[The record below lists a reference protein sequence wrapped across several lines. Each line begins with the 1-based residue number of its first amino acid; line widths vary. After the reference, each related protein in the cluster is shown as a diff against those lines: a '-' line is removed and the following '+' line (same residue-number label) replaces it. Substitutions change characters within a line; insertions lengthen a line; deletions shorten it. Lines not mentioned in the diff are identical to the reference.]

1 MRPLSFGLLLFA
13 FVFLNA
19 QCGRD
24 DCEVVP
30 GGKNYYAW
38 VPVSYLPMQ
47 ERFKIGDTITVEIQ
61 VPTELKDTTSGEILP
76 VGDVDIHDYFR
87 GGDIAGLITRIIKT
101 PDDSTR
107 YIYAER
113 EFDYIEQK
121 GKVRVLNGSG
131 GGLALWFLREADKT
145 RTAKFQIVPRRTG
158 IYVILFTVP
167 ELDVSKQI
175 DDPYCAA
182 GLQLFFGEPVAH
194 NYHLLQEFDVK
205 KVGTYEQNR
214 GSFTFIVEE

>member
-1 MRPLSFGLLLFA
+1 MRKMVLAILLAALSLMGS
-13 FVFLNA
+13 N
-19 QCGRD
+19 CNNED

-38 VPVSYLPMQ
+38 VPVSYSPMQ
-47 ERFKIGDTITVEIQ
+47 EQFKIGDTITVEIQ

-76 VGDVDIHDYFR
+76 VGHVDIHDYVW
-87 GGDIAGLITRIIKT
+87 GGDIGGAIFRIYKT
-101 PDDSTR
+101 LQDSTEWLT
-107 YIYAER
+107 ASR
-113 EFDYIEQK
+113 EFDYIELK
-121 GKVRVLNGSG
+121 GKVKIISSSISA
-131 GGLALWFLREADKT
+131 LALWLFQEPDNT
-145 RTAKFQIVPRRTG
+145 RTLKFQLVPRQTG
-158 IYVILFTVP
+158 VYSLSFVLP
-167 ELDVSKQI
+167 ELNVSDQI
-175 DDPYCAA
+175 GPYCAA